1 MLRAAAWLTA
11 VILMAAA
18 PASAQQ
24 LTSRGFLDARGVWFP
39 RDTPHDRQH
48 IVVDVLGREEV
59 FFKPASWVQF
69 AAGLDFRANTG
80 DQVADSWRPDLTD
93 RGIKRPILSVRR
105 LSATLTRGRATID
118 LGKQFIR
125 WGKTDIVTPTDRFA
139 PRDFLNVIDSEFFAV
154 LGLRGV
160 VELAS
165 NTIDAVWVPAF
176 TPSRIPLLSRRWT
189 VIPPDAPI
197 PEIAERIFPKRSQ
210 AGIRWS
216 HTGSVYEY
224 SLSFF
229 DGANHL
235 PNVEPSDP
243 FRIALGFPALRM
255 YGGDAAVPARWFTL
269 KGEAAYFTSSTPGAD
284 QYILYVLQLE
294 RQAGEWLV
302 IGGYAGEV
310 VTERRALATFAPDR
324 GTTRS
329 VLGRASYTIDANRS
343 VAFEAAV
350 RQNLDGVYAKAE
362 YSQARGDHWRAT
374 VTGALLQGD
383 PHDFIGQYRR
393 NSHLILAVRY
403 SF

>member
-1 MLRAAAWLTA
+1 MLRAAAWLTV
-11 VILMAAA
+11 VILIGAG

-24 LTSRGFLDARGVWFP
+24 LTSRGFFEARGFWFP
-39 RDTPHDRQH
+39 RDTPHDRQN
-48 IVVDVLGREEV
+48 IVIDVLGREEV

-105 LSATLTRGRATID
+105 LSATLTRGRATVD

-154 LGLRGV
+154 LGVRGA
-160 VELAS
+160 VEFSS

-197 PEIAERIFPKRSQ
+197 PDIAERILPKRSQ

-216 HTGSVYEY
+216 HTGSAYEY

-229 DGANHL
+229 DGVNHL

-243 FRIALGFPALRM
+243 FRIALRFPALRM
-255 YGGDAAVPARWFTL
+255 YGGDAAVPARWFTF
-269 KGEAAYFTSSTPGAD
+269 KGEARTSP
-284 QYILYVLQLE
+284 LP
-294 RQAGEWLV
+294 RQAP
-302 IGGYAGEV
+302 
-310 VTERRALATFAPDR
+310 TNTFCM
-324 GTTRS
+324 S
-329 VLGRASYTIDANRS
+329 CSSN
-343 VAFEAAV
+343 V
-350 RQNLDGVYAKAE
+350 RPVNG
-362 YSQARGDHWRAT
+362 W
-374 VTGALLQGD
+374 
-383 PHDFIGQYRR
+383 
-393 NSHLILAVRY
+393 
-403 SF
+403 